1 MGFEVDFLGERVG
14 RVMVGFM
21 GKMKKQKVVHGLHAT
36 PSHHGPPPL
45 PLAAMPGRRTGP
57 CRTPRTSETMAIH
70 PGPSAQDKHRATSG
84 DNYARADGFRR
95 GGVRDTNRRTVVVMT
110 QQDGSEGQGM
120 SAIGSGKL
128 LLYTVWHQ
136 FQLHPKLSIS
146 LLHLVCRSTVGMC
159 SIQGT
164 LDHGDKE
171 SMLQR

>member
-70 PGPSAQDKHRATSG
+70 PGPRTSTERPAAITMLGQMDSAA
-84 DNYARADGFRR
+84 AEFEI
-95 GGVRDTNRRTVVVMT
+95 RTGE
-110 QQDGSEGQGM
+110 Q
-120 SAIGSGKL
+120 
-128 LLYTVWHQ
+128 
-136 FQLHPKLSIS
+136 
-146 LLHLVCRSTVGMC
+146 
-159 SIQGT
+159 
-164 LDHGDKE
+164 
-171 SMLQR
+171 